1 MGLTEDVDRM
11 YMYLAI
17 KEMKASPCKRRKVGV
32 IIHTYDGYLEGAYN
46 STILPSQDCC
56 LREDCKEGER
66 LDLCPAI
73 HAEVAA
79 ILSAAASG
87 RSTEMA
93 TMYTTSC
100 IPCKMCMQAIVLAGI
115 KRIVVAEDKD
125 YANDPSARRLAE
137 IYDIRIDYL
146 KMEDSDDK
154 TTV

>member
-56 LREDCKEGER
+56 LRKDCKEGER

-93 TMYTTSC
+93 NMYTTSC

-125 YANDPSARRLAE
+125 YAGDISARRLAE
-137 IYDIRIDYL
+137 IYGIQIDVYPIQE
-146 KMEDSDDK
+146 EDSDGR
-154 TTV
+154 